1 MMSTGDVSLM
11 RRRDEIGGIG
21 RATPAQSTVARG
33 GTGAGGL
40 FSRTGTGV
48 WVGLVLAAAGFGL
61 IAWTWG
67 KVASLVD
74 VHLQIPY
81 VVSGGLVGLGLIL
94 VGLLAINLSVKGREA
109 LERQRQLEEIREAI
123 VILRAAI
130 VESEEEES

>member
-1 MMSTGDVSLM
+1 MGTIGRPSAGVPAGGPGSTSLFP
-11 RRRDEIGGIG
+11 RTGIG
-21 RATPAQSTVARG
+21 
-33 GTGAGGL
+33 
-40 FSRTGTGV
+40 V
-48 WVGLVLAAAGFGL
+48 WAGLVLAAVGFGL

-67 KVASLVD
+67 KVAGLVE

-81 VVSGGLVGLGLIL
+81 LVSGGLVGLGLIL

-130 VESEEEES
+130 LESEESS

>member
-1 MMSTGDVSLM
+1 MSTPETRLM
-11 RRRDEIGGIG
+11 GRRAEIGAIG
-21 RATPAQSTVARG
+21 RPAPGRPAS
-33 GTGAGGL
+33 AGGPAGSTSL
-40 FSRTGTGV
+40 FPRTGVGV
-48 WVGLVLAAAGFGL
+48 WVGLVLAAGGFGL

-67 KVASLVD
+67 KVAALVE

-94 VGLLAINLSVKGREA
+94 VGLLSINLSVKGREA

-130 VESEEEES
+130 LESEEPS